1 MPFVE
6 WSCSY
11 CTVDLISWS
20 VHCTMNLQRPLPH
33 EPTCSNWWGK
43 SLVNVDSYSFEG
55 LQGGGPATEMCCPQ
69 FARLGRTNFCGLTPR
84 APSWT

>member
-43 SLVNVDSYSFEG
+43 SLVNVTRTHLKVCRAEVWRQKCAALSSRGSDG
-55 LQGGGPATEMCCPQ
+55 RI
-69 FARLGRTNFCGLTPR
+69 FAD
-84 APSWT
+84 